1 MVRKWNLLNLWFVC
15 ESAWQGVRDFHI
27 YFYRLLCQII
37 HSFKHFI
44 IIVLNRRY
52 VGKCKYFYT
61 NFVIFFSALLRQTCD
76 NATESDQHFFSSVF
90 RSVLPNVL
98 RKQNVAMFGLVAAKC
113 CIIFHFYGIE
123 CVWCCHLFTFNFLFA
138 ENE

>member
-61 NFVIFFSALLRQTCD
+61 NFVIFFRFCSVKHATMRLNPISIFSLLFFVQFYQMFYESRTWQCLAWLQPSVALY
-76 NATESDQHFFSSVF
+76 FIFMVSSV
-90 RSVLPNVL
+90 SD
-98 RKQNVAMFGLVAAKC
+98 VAIYLHL
-113 CIIFHFYGIE
+113 IFFF
-123 CVWCCHLFTFNFLFA
+123 W
-138 ENE
+138 